1 MKLKSTALLDSI
13 EADFSILK
21 ESPQHISSDEHEVS
35 KEEEQKLVRDKI
47 PKYEGAIKRK
57 SKRPNTVAY

>member
-1 MKLKSTALLDSI
+1 MEMGKRQRMKLKSTALLDSI

-35 KEEEQKLVRDKI
+35 KEEE
-47 PKYEGAIKRK
+47 
-57 SKRPNTVAY
+57 